1 MSKKTALFPGS
12 FDPITKGHEALVLR
26 AIPLFDEV
34 IVAVGVN
41 SIKQC
46 MFTLEQRLE
55 FIRTTFKNYPNVKV
69 TTYQGLTINY
79 AVQIGANTILRGLRN
94 STDFD
99 YEKSIAQMNKAISPS
114 VDTIFLITDPELAAI
129 SSSIL
134 RELIKGGANVQP
146 FLPTAI
152 VITN

>member
-1 MSKKTALFPGS
+1 MSKRIVLFPGS

-34 IVAVGVN
+34 VVAVGVN
-41 SIKQC
+41 TAKQT
-46 MFTLEQRLE
+46 MFTLAQRLE
-55 FIRTTFKNYPNVKV
+55 FIRNTFANYPTVKV

-99 YEKSIAQMNKAISPS
+99 CEKSIAQMNKAISNQ
-114 VDTIFLITDPELAAI
+114 VDTVFFITDPELAAI
-129 SSSIL
+129 SSTIL

-146 FLPTAI
+146 FLPNAI
-152 VITN
+152 TI

>member
-1 MSKKTALFPGS
+1 MSKKIALFPGS

-34 IVAVGVN
+34 IVSVGVN
-41 SIKQC
+41 TIKQC

-129 SSSIL
+129 SSSLL

-152 VITN
+152 VISN

>member
-1 MSKKTALFPGS
+1 MSKRIVLFPGS

-34 IVAVGVN
+34 VVAVGVN
-41 SIKQC
+41 TAKQT
-46 MFTLEQRLE
+46 MFTLAQRLE
-55 FIRTTFKNYPNVKV
+55 FIRNTFANYPTVKV

-99 YEKSIAQMNKAISPS
+99 YEKSIAQMNKAISNQ
-114 VDTIFLITDPELAAI
+114 VDTVFFITDPELAAI
-129 SSSIL
+129 SSTIL

-146 FLPTAI
+146 FLPNAI
-152 VITN
+152 TI

>member
-1 MSKKTALFPGS
+1 MTNKRIALFPGS

-34 IVAVGVN
+34 IVSVGVN
-41 SIKQC
+41 AVKQC

-55 FIRTTFKNYPNVKV
+55 FISATFKAYPSVKV

-79 AVQIGANTILRGLRN
+79 AAQIGANTILRGLRN

-99 YEKSIAQMNKAISPS
+99 YEKSIAQMNKAINTH

-129 SSSIL
+129 SSTIL
-134 RELIKGGANVQP
+134 RELIKGGADVKP
-146 FLPTAI
+146 FLPLAVTL
-152 VITN
+152 